1 MDDIVNNTGN
11 RRLRDSPD
19 IDSSSSLNNL
29 RDLVDKINKDNQTDK
44 SDQIDFDKLAELT
57 KARLALGNLKPL
69 EPFEPVELSVSRAS
83 DIEANV
89 PKIQKDEKSTNK
101 DIKKQNE
108 LSYGSGAGEK
118 FVIHVKE
125 LEIKNAYN
133 DINYLN
139 NKLKNNNLTL
149 AEYKKISNDTDQLKK
164 SISKKEKEL
173 YELRKSAK
181 KRTKTDQAKSFKDQ
195 NK

>member
-181 KRTKTDQAKSFKDQ
+181 KK
-195 NK
+195 N

>member
-29 RDLVDKINKDNQTDK
+29 RDSVDKINKDNQTDK

-69 EPFEPVELSVSRAS
+69 EPFEPVELSVS

-89 PKIQKDEKSTNK
+89 PRIQKDEKSTNK

-125 LEIKNAYN
+125 LEI
-133 DINYLN
+133 
-139 NKLKNNNLTL
+139 
-149 AEYKKISNDTDQLKK
+149 
-164 SISKKEKEL
+164 
-173 YELRKSAK
+173 
-181 KRTKTDQAKSFKDQ
+181 
-195 NK
+195 

>member
-1 MDDIVNNTGN
+1 MVPV
-11 RRLRDSPD
+11 LAK
-19 IDSSSSLNNL
+19 NL
-29 RDLVDKINKDNQTDK
+29 LFM
-44 SDQIDFDKLAELT
+44 S
-57 KARLALGNLKPL
+57 
-69 EPFEPVELSVSRAS
+69 
-83 DIEANV
+83 
-89 PKIQKDEKSTNK
+89 
-101 DIKKQNE
+101 
-108 LSYGSGAGEK
+108 
-118 FVIHVKE
+118 
-125 LEIKNAYN
+125 KNWKYN

-173 YELRKSAK
+173 YELKKSAK